1 MPLGTKDLVMIKG
14 DIVKLLASKSCRG
27 RTIPSGTTARISY
40 VFKKDPNKFKLT
52 GFKEVNLERNDVE
65 LVAYVRKKE
74 G

>member
-14 DIVKLLASKSCRG
+14 DIVKLRKTKNCRG
-27 RTIPSGTTARISY
+27 RIIPSGTTARISY
-40 VFKKDPNKFKLT
+40 VFENDPNKFKLT
-52 GFKEVNLERNDVE
+52 GFEEVNLEKNDVE